1 MGLPKMQAHL
11 NIFPESKIIFISLF
25 DQKCDKYNNTIM
37 LQYSPDIKDI
47 EFQLLVH
54 GYKILKK
61 HASSVDNCFEVFILK
76 SI

>member
-1 MGLPKMQAHL
+1 MQAQL
-11 NIFPESKIIFISLF
+11 NIFPENKIMFISLF
-25 DQKCDKYNNTIM
+25 DQKCDKYNNAIM

-61 HASSVDNCFEVFILK
+61 HACSVDNYFEVFILK